1 MSDIPLTSK
10 VGLVAFWVAGGLLS
24 IPLFGRELLWEPA
37 LIVTGIAAGIGGP
50 VILLV
55 DGLKIEFF
63 RGSRDSQPI
72 DWYTLAH
79 TMVGVFL
86 GAWFLP
92 IWWVLILTIAWEV
105 FEAVAPGF
113 GETETL
119 GNRIVDVAVACFGWV
134 LVTGIAA
141 LTLNTQMPFISSPT
155 SFLYSWL

>member
-37 LIVTGIAAGIGGP
+37 LILTGIAAGIGGL

-79 TMVGVFL
+79 TMVGVFRCLVPADLVGADLDHRL
-86 GAWFLP
+86 GGLRGGRSRLRRNRDPWQPHRRRRGGL
-92 IWWVLILTIAWEV
+92 LR
-105 FEAVAPGF
+105 
-113 GETETL
+113 L
-119 GNRIVDVAVACFGWV
+119 GV